1 MNTGKLD
8 ILTIGHILVDIR
20 IQVDHIPGPDDEAR
34 IIMETRGVGGS
45 AANVAIAAK
54 RLGATSG
61 VVAKIGLDDFGRIAV
76 DGLMREGV
84 DITGLSVSLTR
95 RTGFSIVSMNPQ
107 GSIAIYSY
115 KGAAEGLEPMDLP
128 VHLLSRARHV
138 HIASLRPDTSLEA
151 AKAARMAGTTVSWDP
166 GRVLARRGL
175 QRLSEMIRNVDI
187 VLVNRREAE
196 SLTGVGGPVEAARLI
211 HDLGPTMVVVKLGGE
226 GALILHK
233 GRVYRVRAFKPERVV
248 DTTGA
253 GDAFAA
259 GLMVG
264 LLRGYSVEKA
274 GIYAS
279 LVASLKVARL
289 GSHEAP
295 SQGEVLEAARR
306 AGLEL

>member
-1 MNTGKLD
+1 MTAK
-8 ILTIGHILVDIR
+8 TIDLVTVGHILVDIR

-34 IIMETRGVGGS
+34 ITRETRGVGGS
-45 AANVAIAAK
+45 AANVAIAAR
-54 RLGATSG
+54 RLGVASG

-95 RTGFSIVSMNPQ
+95 RTGFSIVAMNPQ

-115 KGAAEGLEPMDLP
+115 KGAAEELEPRDLP
-128 VHLLSRARHV
+128 VHILSRARHV
-138 HIASLRPDTSLEA
+138 HIASLRIDTSLEA
-151 AKAARMAGTTVSWDP
+151 AKAARRAGATISWDP
-166 GRVLARRGL
+166 GRVLAKKGL
-175 QRLSEMIRNVDI
+175 QELSAMVRSVDI

-196 SLTGVGGPVEAARLI
+196 SLAGVDDPVEAARRI
-211 HDLGPTMVVVKLGGE
+211 QGLGPGIVVVKLGGE
-226 GALILHK
+226 GALILYK
-233 GRVYRVRAFKPERVV
+233 GRVYRIRAFRPERVV

-259 GLMVG
+259 GLIVG
-264 LLRGYSVEKA
+264 LLRGYDVEKA
-274 GIYAS
+274 GLYAS

-295 SQGEVLEAARR
+295 TKDEVLEAAGRV
-306 AGLEL
+306 GLEL